1 MHIEPGNL
9 RWYAAYHNAEGH
21 PHVHMLVWSKSPH
34 EPYLSTVGIHNIK
47 KTIAADIFRQDNI
60 SNYKRQTQAR
70 DDLKEQ
76 FRVRIAEINKE
87 IQRGTFSVSAELV
100 YKLEELSVSLEK
112 HKGKKVYGYLSKKNK
127 DMVDEIVKMIAKDK
141 KIVGLYDLWYR
152 LQCENYR
159 NYTDQMPEKIPLESN
174 KEFKSLRNFV
184 VRSASEMIT
193 DIPEPSE
200 FDDDYIYHRKY
211 GDNETVLKFKAEDGY
226 LHEQYLYARRLLEDD
241 EPNEAEYWLKKS
253 SAQGNH
259 LAMYMLY
266 KCYRDGKIEDREGE
280 KMKYL
285 LMAVDKEYG
294 FAEYEYSKLRS
305 KTKSD
310 MAIEYMRQ
318 ASRHGC
324 PMAEYAVG
332 KLFLERGNTD
342 LALPYLESAASKNPW
357 ARFYLGLVYYYKLD
371 DKEKGMGY
379 LRMAEEQNF
388 EPAHAAITQIEYGYN
403 ARIVAGV
410 FNLFYYAGCIPILRP
425 STYAGYSKDIA
436 NHILPHLG
444 SKRITQLKTADIQK
458 HYNRLLESG
467 RIQDNGKGKGLSNAT
482 VRGIH
487 MVLREALDSAVREG
501 LIPKNPAD
509 GTSPPK
515 IYRNEKQV
523 LTKDQLE
530 TFMKLIEGDEEWY
543 DFFYTEIITGMRQGE
558 ICGLRWEDFDR
569 EKRTLRVARSVDFVN
584 KELVVGETKTEDGK
598 RTIYLPDSLWHILAE
613 RQSQK
618 GAFSEWIFPNLLKPE
633 WPLNPSR
640 AYRQLKKLLEIGGLP
655 SIRFHDL
662 RHTFTSHAANSGID
676 PKTLSEIVGHS
687 KASFTLDHY
696 AHVTSDIQ
704 KNAANIVTNYITDI
718 LGKELKPWQN
728 AEKQVKDR

>member
-1 MHIEPGNL
+1 MARLILKAPYYKPRAKAPAGKTRGGYANYIATREGVEILPRGGMVGYVGERRGSNGLFSDDGHDIVLSKIQEEMDTHRGNIWGLILSLKREDAERLSYNQASQWVSLLRSHRNDIAREMHIAPGNL

-47 KTIAADIFRQDNI
+47 KIIAADIFRQDNI
-60 SNYKRQTQAR
+60 SNYKKQTQAR

-76 FRVRIAEINKE
+76 FRIRIAEINRE
-87 IQRGTFSVSAELV
+87 IQSGSFSVSEALV
-100 YKLEELSVSLEK
+100 QKLEELSVSLEK

-127 DMVDEIVKMIAKDK
+127 DMVDEIVKMVAKDK
-141 KIVGLYDLWYR
+141 KIVELYDLWYR
-152 LQCENYR
+152 LQCESYR

-226 LHEQYLYARRLLEDD
+226 PHEQYLYARRLLEDD
-241 EPNEAEYWLKKS
+241 DPEDAEHWLKQ
-253 SAQGNH
+253 SASKGNR

-294 FAEYEYSKLRS
+294 FAEYEYSKLLS

-324 PMAEYAVG
+324 PIAEYAVG

-342 LALPYLESAASKNPW
+342 LALPYLESAASKNTW

-371 DKEKGMGY
+371 DKEKGMKY
-379 LRMAEEQNF
+379 LRMAEDQNF
-388 EPAHAAITQIEYGYN
+388 EPAHAAIAQIEYGYN

-410 FNLFYYAGCIPILRP
+410 FNLFYYASRIIDEDSEDMYPHP
-425 STYAGYSKDIA
+425 AFADVDIRA
-436 NHILPHLG
+436 KKEDRA
-444 SKRITQLKTADIQK
+444 KRM
-458 HYNRLLESG
+458 
-467 RIQDNGKGKGLSNAT
+467 GLT
-482 VRGIH
+482 MG
-487 MVLREALDSAVREG
+487 
-501 LIPKNPAD
+501 
-509 GTSPPK
+509 
-515 IYRNEKQV
+515 
-523 LTKDQLE
+523 
-530 TFMKLIEGDEEWY
+530 
-543 DFFYTEIITGMRQGE
+543 GM
-558 ICGLRWEDFDR
+558 
-569 EKRTLRVARSVDFVN
+569 
-584 KELVVGETKTEDGK
+584 
-598 RTIYLPDSLWHILAE
+598 
-613 RQSQK
+613 
-618 GAFSEWIFPNLLKPE
+618 
-633 WPLNPSR
+633 
-640 AYRQLKKLLEIGGLP
+640 
-655 SIRFHDL
+655 
-662 RHTFTSHAANSGID
+662 
-676 PKTLSEIVGHS
+676 
-687 KASFTLDHY
+687 
-696 AHVTSDIQ
+696 
-704 KNAANIVTNYITDI
+704 
-718 LGKELKPWQN
+718 
-728 AEKQVKDR
+728 

>member
-1 MHIEPGNL
+1 MARLILRAPYYQPRSRVPSGATRGGYANYIATREGVEILPRGGMVGYVGERRGSHGLFSDDGDPVNLAQIKEEMNEHPGNIWGLIFSLKQEDAERLSYNQASQWVSLLRSHRNDIAREMHIAPRNL

-21 PHVHMLVWSKSPH
+21 PHVHMLVWSTSPH

-76 FRVRIAEINKE
+76 FRIRIAEINRE
-87 IQRGTFSVSAELV
+87 IQSGSFSVSEALV
-100 YKLEELSVSLEK
+100 QKLEELSVSLEK

-127 DMVDEIVKMIAKDK
+127 DMVDEIVKMVAKDK
-141 KIVGLYDLWYR
+141 KIVELYDLWYR

-226 LHEQYLYARRLLEDD
+226 PHEQYLYACRLLEDD
-241 EPNEAEYWLKKS
+241 DPEDAEHWLKQ
-253 SAQGNH
+253 SASKGNR

-266 KCYRDGKIEDREGE
+266 RCYRNGKIEDREGE

-294 FAEYEYSKLRS
+294 FAEYEYSKLLS

-342 LALPYLESAASKNPW
+342 LALPYLERAASKNTW
-357 ARFYLGLVYYYKLD
+357 ARFYLGLLYYYKLD
-371 DKEKGMGY
+371 DKEKGMEY
-379 LRMAEEQNF
+379 LRMAENQNF
-388 EPAHAAITQIEYGYN
+388 EPARAAITQIEYGYN

-410 FNLFYYAGCIPILRP
+410 FNLFYYASCIIDEDSEDMYPHP
-425 STYAGYSKDIA
+425 AFADVDIRA
-436 NHILPHLG
+436 KKEDRA
-444 SKRITQLKTADIQK
+444 KRM
-458 HYNRLLESG
+458 
-467 RIQDNGKGKGLSNAT
+467 GLT
-482 VRGIH
+482 MG
-487 MVLREALDSAVREG
+487 
-501 LIPKNPAD
+501 
-509 GTSPPK
+509 
-515 IYRNEKQV
+515 
-523 LTKDQLE
+523 
-530 TFMKLIEGDEEWY
+530 
-543 DFFYTEIITGMRQGE
+543 GM
-558 ICGLRWEDFDR
+558 
-569 EKRTLRVARSVDFVN
+569 
-584 KELVVGETKTEDGK
+584 
-598 RTIYLPDSLWHILAE
+598 
-613 RQSQK
+613 
-618 GAFSEWIFPNLLKPE
+618 
-633 WPLNPSR
+633 
-640 AYRQLKKLLEIGGLP
+640 
-655 SIRFHDL
+655 
-662 RHTFTSHAANSGID
+662 
-676 PKTLSEIVGHS
+676 
-687 KASFTLDHY
+687 
-696 AHVTSDIQ
+696 
-704 KNAANIVTNYITDI
+704 
-718 LGKELKPWQN
+718 
-728 AEKQVKDR
+728 